1 MLKCRHTAGIHTC
14 SMTAA
19 KRARGDTLAILK
31 HFAEAQKSV
40 YTPKNLKDIL
50 AAHGNTWKIPESY
63 GVDGF
68 IELLESR
75 VGLRVASFKSGTRQE
90 HRLFRGSPTDFEIA
104 ASFLEN
110 GYFSHQT
117 AAILHSL
124 LQFAPTRFFINNEQS
139 PKPRS
144 TNLNQEAI
152 RLAFSRRP
160 RHSQLI
166 FRQTQ
171 LSNGCEYV
179 MLSGKYSGNAGVTE
193 IDHPVAGKLRV
204 TNLARTLID
213 AVVRPQYVGD
223 SNSLLTIFRAA
234 KTTVGAEEIMKMLAS
249 LDYIYPYQQAIGF
262 LMQRAGFPK
271 IEYEKLKNLTTS
283 FDFYLHYQM
292 VDPVYDSGW
301 KLYYPRDIN

>member
-1 MLKCRHTAGIHTC
+1 
-14 SMTAA
+14 MTGTE
-19 KRARGDTLAILK
+19 RARGDTLAILK
-31 HFAEAQKSV
+31 YFAEAQKSV

-50 AAHGNTWKIPESY
+50 AAHGNTWKIPDSY
-63 GVDGF
+63 GVDRF

-75 VGLRVASFKSGTRQE
+75 VGLRVASFESGTRQE
-90 HRLFRGSPTDFEIA
+90 RRLFRGSPSDFEIA
-104 ASFLEN
+104 ASFVED

-124 LQFAPTRFFINNEQS
+124 LQLAPTRFFINHEQS

-160 RHSQLI
+160 RRSQLI

-179 MLSGKYSGNAGVTE
+179 MLSGKYSGNAGITQ
-193 IDHPVAGKLRV
+193 IDHPMAGKLRA

-213 AVVRPQYVGD
+213 AVVRPQYVGN
-223 SNSLLTIFRAA
+223 SNSLLAIFRAA
-234 KTTVGAEEIMKMLAS
+234 KSSVGAEEVMKLLAS

-262 LMQRAGFPK
+262 LMQRAEFPE

-292 VDPVYDSGW
+292 ENPVYDSAW
-301 KLYYPRDIN
+301 KLYYPRDMN